1 MSALTFR
8 FCTWRQDPRAMA
20 ATIKSQ
26 HVPSPSPSGQP
37 GHAPAH
43 APVDVIAL
51 TALDDFLLEL
61 GQLLHGTAA
70 IAPVESP
77 ELAQA
82 AAARSKRVQVL
93 VIDSRG
99 RGDLRAEVDMLLAR
113 LPAVSALVFAEQD
126 AEAVVAAALKGSRV
140 FAVLPLP
147 IDPRK
152 TSAVFEGA
160 VADAESRR
168 GAAPAAGAVAKPAAV
183 SEPKPAAG
191 PQAQSMEVA
200 PAAAPLEPRR
210 QEAAGGGKARG
221 IALAGVAC
229 LAVAAAAAWYLTR
242 EESPAPPV
250 LPPASAVAEPAT
262 ASDAPP
268 TQQLPPAQREVDELL
283 EKARVAMRER
293 RYTEPA
299 NNSALLYY
307 RSAVTAD
314 PGNAEALD
322 GLNRLRPVIVANF
335 EELAKAG
342 NHDAAA
348 DALEQLESALPADA
362 AIPEMR
368 SRLVSARV
376 AKAIAEGDVERVT
389 ALVRSA
395 QASNAVPAAQ
405 ITKWRSEIS
414 RLNEKARQEQQS
426 ERRAREAA
434 AAQKARDARAAEAA
448 REAQLAREREIAQ
461 KLEAER
467 AGQAAA
473 APATAAN
480 GDAKAGQGASQR
492 VEAKLK
498 RSVKPEFPAE
508 AFDKGLSGLVIV
520 SYTVDVDG
528 KTQDIRVESSDP
540 PEVFDKAA
548 MNAVRRWRYEPATI
562 DGVPAES
569 QMKLTIR
576 FKLPK

>member
-1 MSALTFR
+1 
-8 FCTWRQDPRAMA
+8 MA
-20 ATIKSQ
+20 ATTKSESAKLASAPDRPEQ
-26 HVPSPSPSGQP
+26 APVSV
-37 GHAPAH
+37 HAA
-43 APVDVIAL
+43 VDVIAL
-51 TALDDFLLEL
+51 TARDDFLLEL
-61 GQLLHGTAA
+61 GQCLDGLAS
-70 IAPVESP
+70 IAPVEST
-77 ELAQA
+77 ELALA
-82 AAARSKRVQVL
+82 AAAKTKRLQVI
-93 VIDSRG
+93 VIDSRDLA
-99 RGDLRAEVDMLLAR
+99 DLRAEVDLLLAR
-113 LPAVSALVFAEQD
+113 APGLTALVFAEQD
-126 AEAVVAAALKGSRV
+126 AEVKVAAALKGSSV

-147 IDPRK
+147 IDARK
-152 TSAVFEGA
+152 TAAVFEGA
-160 VADAESRR
+160 VADATARR
-168 GAAPAAGAVAKPAAV
+168 SPVPGAGGQARKAAVPEPVAAPVPDTIEVAAASVQAEAPARAGAGGRKFNGIVLAGAACAV
-183 SEPKPAAG
+183 
-191 PQAQSMEVA
+191 
-200 PAAAPLEPRR
+200 
-210 QEAAGGGKARG
+210 
-221 IALAGVAC
+221 
-229 LAVAAAAAWYLTR
+229 VAAAAAWFLTR
-242 EESPAPPV
+242 ESPPSPAEPPPV
-250 LPPASAVAEPAT
+250 TAAAEPPAT
-262 ASDAPP
+262 ADAPGVKV
-268 TQQLPPAQREVDELL
+268 PALVGNVDELL
-283 EKARVAMRER
+283 EKARVAMRAR
-293 RYTEPA
+293 RYTDPE

-307 RSAVTAD
+307 RSAAEAD

-520 SYTVDVDG
+520 SYTVDVEG